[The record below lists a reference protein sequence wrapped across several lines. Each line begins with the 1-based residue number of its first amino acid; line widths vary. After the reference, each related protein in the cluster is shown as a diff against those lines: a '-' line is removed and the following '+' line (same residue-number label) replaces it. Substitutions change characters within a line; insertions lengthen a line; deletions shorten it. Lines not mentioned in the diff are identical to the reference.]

1 MTGRDRRA
9 ERTGSRRLPRG
20 APPQESRPR
29 RVTGAGCEALRTAG
43 GLLPRWPS
51 RRARDRLPGPVAGAA
66 CRWQERRASGLGG
79 LWLLPVP
86 VSCCGGPLV
95 AAAGILATGG
105 LWIALAAVL
114 AGVLLATGCAGG
126 AAPGA
131 ARARSP
137 EGARLPSRGFLR
149 AGQERS
155 AVSCRH
161 RHPARLWLA
170 VAQGDVDDSPADR
183 ICDRHRERG
192 CGRLLLQQPGGGRWT
207 SSMWSSSAWERA
219 VRRLRAGCSMRA
231 GGSRWSNAS

>member
-20 APPQESRPR
+20 APPQESQPR

-66 CRWQERRASGLGG
+66 CRWQERRASRTGR
-79 LWLLPVP
+79 
-86 VSCCGGPLV
+86 SV
-95 AAAGILATGG
+95 AAAGPCLM
-105 LWIALAAVL
+105 LWGIALAAVL
-114 AGVLLATGCAGG
+114 AGVLLASGCAGG

-137 EGARLPSRGFLR
+137 EGARPPSRGFLR
-149 AGQERS
+149 DGQERS

-170 VAQGDVDDSPADR
+170 VAQGDVDDSTADR

-207 SSMWSSSAWERA
+207 SSM
-219 VRRLRAGCSMRA
+219 
-231 GGSRWSNAS
+231 